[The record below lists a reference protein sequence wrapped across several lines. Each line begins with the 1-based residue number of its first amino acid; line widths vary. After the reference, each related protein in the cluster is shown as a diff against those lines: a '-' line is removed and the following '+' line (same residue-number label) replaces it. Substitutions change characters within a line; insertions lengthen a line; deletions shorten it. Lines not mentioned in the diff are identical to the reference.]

1 MKRKKDAENAITNW
15 ETRTTGTFAPLW
27 KPMKAD
33 DAIEVIPLS
42 ARYTPKRGKF
52 QEGAFVTCKL
62 VGGNSSMF
70 FMKDVKRP
78 VKKGGT
84 HRLISILELKPSR
97 RASSTKLT
105 SPRPFGEIS
114 ANVITV
120 RAEVARNTNVIGCQT
135 SL

>member
-1 MKRKKDAENAITNW
+1 
-15 ETRTTGTFAPLW
+15 W

-33 DAIEVIPLS
+33 NAIEVLPLS

-78 VKKGGT
+78 VKKGGNISVALSYNLSGDDLLAVIEK
-84 HRLISILELKPSR
+84 HKARLSR
-97 RASSTKLT
+97 LSEACKKQHLPMRIIFDGK
-105 SPRPFGEIS
+105 IK
-114 ANVITV
+114 
-120 RAEVARNTNVIGCQT
+120 
-135 SL
+135 